1 VWPPVACTP
10 RSEISPKLLID
21 QGEIEPVSKPGF
33 SSRLSGGKILHP
45 VGEGVGEG
53 VDTIGDGVGVATDDE
68 TSVEVGEAA
77 ALEATV
83 EVLKGSDEELPGDEA
98 AADGEATT
106 LLSEAFDELVPP
118 FTEVEIL
125 DETLSGD
132 EVAVGEGEGVALLI
146 ADGEVEIEVA
156 KLDGRP
162 VDEVAMEGE
171 GALVVVDCWLI
182 DDLVTEDDLGGNG
195 VLLELTG
202 ATDRHAPYLDW
213 HPVPQ

>member
-1 VWPPVACTP
+1 M
-10 RSEISPKLLID
+10 SPKLVID

-33 SSRLSGGKILHP
+33 SNRLSGGKMLHP

-53 VDTIGDGVGVATDDE
+53 VDTIGDGVEVATDDE
-68 TSVEVGEAA
+68 TSVEVGDAA

-83 EVLKGSDEELPGDEA
+83 EVLEGCDEELPGDEL
-98 AADGEATT
+98 AADGEDTT
-106 LLSEAFDELVPP
+106 LLSEAIDELVPP

-125 DETLSGD
+125 DETLPGD
-132 EVAVGEGEGVALLI
+132 EVAVGEGEGAGVALLI
-146 ADGEVEIEVA
+146 ADGEVETEVA

-171 GALVVVDCWLI
+171 GALVVFDCWLI
-182 DDLVTEDDLGGNG
+182 DALVTEDDLGGDG

>member
-1 VWPPVACTP
+1 M
-10 RSEISPKLLID
+10 
-21 QGEIEPVSKPGF
+21 
-33 SSRLSGGKILHP
+33 LHP

-68 TSVEVGEAA
+68 TSVEVGDAA

-83 EVLKGSDEELPGDEA
+83 EVLKGSDEELSGDEA

-132 EVAVGEGEGVALLI
+132 EVAVGEGEGEGVALLI

-182 DDLVTEDDLGGNG
+182 DALVTEDDLGGNG